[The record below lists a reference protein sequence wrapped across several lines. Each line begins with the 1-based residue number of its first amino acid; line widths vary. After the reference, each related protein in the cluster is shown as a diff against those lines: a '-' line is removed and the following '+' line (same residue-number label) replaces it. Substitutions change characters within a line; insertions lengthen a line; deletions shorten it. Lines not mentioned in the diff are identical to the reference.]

1 MNFLLALMTLF
12 TSTNMLGHKYEN
24 ITVDDGLSNM
34 IVRCTSQD
42 NNGVLWFATNSGIQS
57 FDGTNF
63 ADYHI
68 QNMEGGS
75 SSDNRF
81 QQVVTDKQGQ
91 LFSINRSN
99 VFKYNRLSDRFE
111 AIFSFQGD
119 SIYTG
124 IINLINI
131 QEKDRL
137 FVSTNHGL
145 YISRPSGGLPYDYL
159 PVGDCN
165 GAVVYD
171 NSIFVA
177 TSNGIVEL
185 ECYEGTYKPTD
196 KHRFASLGNAPVSF
210 IHADRHGNIWLQQ
223 KGNGIIYFDTKGKK

>member
-12 TSTNMLGHKYEN
+12 TSTNMLGHKYES

-42 NNGVLWFATNSGIQS
+42 NNGVLWFATNSGMQS

-63 ADYHI
+63 TDYHI
-68 QNMEGGS
+68 QNMDGAS

-81 QQVVTDKQGQ
+81 QQVLTDKQGK
-91 LFSINRSN
+91 LFAINRSN

-119 SIYTG
+119 SAYTG

-131 QEKDRL
+131 LEKDRI

-145 YISRPSGGLPYDYL
+145 YIMFFR
-159 PVGDCN
+159 
-165 GAVVYD
+165 
-171 NSIFVA
+171 
-177 TSNGIVEL
+177 
-185 ECYEGTYKPTD
+185 
-196 KHRFASLGNAPVSF
+196 
-210 IHADRHGNIWLQQ
+210 
-223 KGNGIIYFDTKGKK
+223 